1 VAVDREKVLQTA
13 LKLVDKKRYDKAI
26 DEYRKLIA
34 DDPGDVRTLLKIGDL
49 HLKLEQYELAIST
62 YEQVGE
68 YYYREGFS
76 VKAIAVYKQI
86 RGIIRRHAA
95 HLEGRYGHIVPRL
108 AEIYTQLGL
117 TSDALAAYDEVAT
130 RLRQEG
136 RERDALDIFRKVV
149 ELDPQNPI
157 AHLRVAD
164 SRARLGDIDKAVE
177 RFGEAA
183 HIMVRLGRH
192 DDALKVLDRL
202 LEYRPEPKYAR
213 MSAEL
218 YLGRGQPN
226 DGMTALSKLQIA
238 FKSNPKDLET
248 LAMLARA
255 FDAIGQPKKA
265 VEVLKESARI
275 AKDQGDNAAFDQILD
290 TLMKRAPED
299 TLVVR
304 LGQQRKVA
312 SLKPAEAEIAV
323 EVEILNDGELESM
336 EEVFELE
343 SGELVD
349 TGHPPPA
356 GRQPSG
362 NFDRMLDAGGA
373 AAGEGSGVRRL
384 LGEAERQRAGGH
396 IASAI
401 ALLRDGLRN
410 LGGSAA
416 LRHKLGDLL
425 LEVGDMAGSITEKL
439 ILAQELA
446 NGGDMQQAVGM
457 IDEVLLLA
465 PGQPDALQ
473 MRHNLG
479 YPAAYPG
486 GQEQA
491 IEDLQLNQPIQSY
504 DVESGGV
511 EEALHRGR
519 HHSVPA
525 MPAVPLDDPF
535 ASTERPAPG
544 QPARG
549 AVRASASAPSIA
561 GTPRTPGVLGAAP
574 PMAQRISHPEL
585 SPAGYAA
592 RATLDEEALDQA
604 ENLAAAGRFDEA
616 RALLHAQLR
625 AMPNHPLVLER
636 LADIDAISSQNPRV
650 GAISTPNPAS
660 MGTPS
665 IPGAPVSQPI
675 PLQADYDYQPPFS
688 QRHVQPP
695 AQPAPQPSY
704 EHTGYEPSSYE
715 PGYEQGGYPPPPTAQ
730 PGYGQQAYGQGYEQP
745 GYEQPGYEQPGYEQ
759 PGYEQQGYEQPGYE
773 QPGYEQPY
781 PPNSDVHGG
790 ARQHTASYAGPQL
803 SASPSGS
810 HHLAPEVDAM
820 LDQVRAGVRNQVAES
835 DAATHYD
842 LGVAYYEMGLT
853 SDAISELTLAAR
865 DAARECVCLSMI
877 GTIQL
882 QLGDYDAAVEVL
894 HRALNS
900 HHKTRDQ
907 ELALAYEIAN
917 TYELRMMP
925 EQALHYFEWL
935 SSVDPGYADPRGTPV
950 DRTHRLR
957 SESGAQPRP
966 QAPSG
971 GPDGSDMAAAFDD
984 LFDEA

>member
-49 HLKLEQYELAIST
+49 HLKLEQYELAIAT

-86 RGIIRRHAA
+86 RGIIRRHAS

-202 LEYRPEPKYAR
+202 LEYRPEPRYAR
-213 MSAEL
+213 MAAEL

-238 FKSNPKDLET
+238 FKSNPKELET

-255 FDAIGQPKKA
+255 FDAIEQPKKA

-275 AKDQGDNAAFDQILD
+275 AKEAGDNAAFDAILD

-299 TLVVR
+299 TLVMR
-304 LGQQRKVA
+304 LGQQRRVA
-312 SLKPAEAEIAV
+312 SQRPDADVEVEVLNEAEI
-323 EVEILNDGELESM
+323 ESI
-336 EEVFELE
+336 EEVFELQD
-343 SGELVD
+343 GELVD
-349 TGHPPPA
+349 SGLPHDVMAPD
-356 GRQPSG
+356 GRPSG
-362 NFDRMLDAGGA
+362 DFSRMLDAPGGA
-373 AAGEGSGVRRL
+373 EGSGVRRL
-384 LGEAERQRAGGH
+384 LVEAERQRAAGQAH
-396 IASAI
+396 HAV

-410 LGGSAA
+410 LGGSTA

-425 LEVGDMAGSITEKL
+425 LEIGDTAGCINEKL

-446 NGGDMQQAVGM
+446 NSGNMHGALGM
-457 IDEVLLLA
+457 VDEVLLLS
-465 PGQPDALQ
+465 PGHPDAVQ

-479 YPAAYPG
+479 YPVAYAGP
-486 GQEQA
+486 QEQA

-511 EEALHRGR
+511 EEALHRSR
-519 HHSVPA
+519 HPSAPA
-525 MPAVPLDDPF
+525 MNALLDDPF
-535 ASTERPAPG
+535 ASTERPA
-544 QPARG
+544 A
-549 AVRASASAPSIA
+549 A
-561 GTPRTPGVLGAAP
+561 GTSHVAQRREPPGSAFGAAP
-574 PMAQRISHPEL
+574 PMAQRISHPSL
-585 SPAGYAA
+585 PPDVAYGRQTGPTAA
-592 RATLDEEALDQA
+592 ERASLVEEALDQA
-604 ENLAAAGRFDEA
+604 ESLTAVGRYDEA

-625 AMPNHPLVLER
+625 ATPNHRLVLER
-636 LADIDAISSQNPRV
+636 LADIDAQLGGAAGQSAPPSPAPSLASS
-650 GAISTPNPAS
+650 PA
-660 MGTPS
+660 
-665 IPGAPVSQPI
+665 SQPI
-675 PLQADYDYQPPFS
+675 PLAPAEYEYAPYSSPLGAAT
-688 QRHVQPP
+688 
-695 AQPAPQPSY
+695 AQPYPAPPQPSY
-704 EHTGYEPSSYE
+704 EQGY
-715 PGYEQGGYPPPPTAQ
+715 GQ
-730 PGYGQQAYGQGYEQP
+730 PGYGQQAYAPPGYGQPGYGQPGGQPGYAQPGYAQPGYAQPGHGQPGHGQP
-745 GYEQPGYEQPGYEQ
+745 GYEQPGYGQQGYEQPGYGQQGYEQ
-759 PGYEQQGYEQPGYE
+759 PGYEQQGYTEG
-773 QPGYEQPY
+773 Y
-781 PPNSDVHGG
+781 PPNSDVHGAAG
-790 ARQHTASYAGPQL
+790 ANHASYAGPQ
-803 SASPSGS
+803 
-810 HHLAPEVDAM
+810 LAPEVDAM

-853 SDAISELTLAAR
+853 GDAISELTLAAR
-865 DAARECVCLSMI
+865 DPSRECVCLSMI

-882 QLGDYDAAVEVL
+882 QLGDYDAALDVL

-900 HHKTRDQ
+900 HVKTRDQ
-907 ELALAYEIAN
+907 ELAVAYEIAN
-917 TYELRMMP
+917 TYEMRMMP

-935 SSVDPGYADPRGTPV
+935 SSVEPSYGDPRGTPV
-950 DRTHRLR
+950 ERTHRLR

-966 QAPSG
+966 QAPTG
-971 GPDGSDMAAAFDD
+971 GPDAAEMAAAFDD